1 MATKTI
7 ARTTQGEDA
16 AVVDGGEEETREAI
30 ARRAYEIYL
39 SEEGGSELDNWLRAE
54 AELRESV

>member
-7 ARTTQGEDA
+7 APTPQRKGA
-16 AVVDGGEEETREAI
+16 SVVDERDEARREEI

-39 SEEGGSELDNWLRAE
+39 SGQGGSELDDWLRAE